1 MAKSENQSQE
11 KLLSAE
17 QVDAVL
23 QFSQALYALDQS
35 QLGLWSPQLSNALLQ
50 NLNNSGMSFDMQ
62 KLSKALAD
70 YRAQGQTLQDYTEF
84 MKRQDEIFSRTLDYY
99 GNILAFDLQIIP
111 TNVYSDGEYK
121 SEEYQKDKQA
131 IYKFLDSF
139 DYKAEFRRVVR
150 ELLTHEVYYVW
161 FRRTKWGNADAMKGT
176 LQILPQTYCML
187 TGYWEKGLLFSF
199 DMSYF
204 LQAGVDIDGYDPQF
218 KTYYKNVFD
227 RMGVGDNFK
236 PAAALK
242 QQNGTYAFWTQTSPE
257 DGAWAFKFDLGN
269 FNTTPHFAPLLRSAL
284 QNELVASLQYNK
296 DIAGAYNILVGD
308 IRLFDNAKS
317 GTTANQFAIDPG
329 TLGGFM
335 RKVKQGLPKEFVA
348 VAMPTEGSK
357 LYHYEDANTDASINQ
372 NKIAGGA
379 SASASR
385 LIYATD
391 RMSTTELENA
401 IQVDGN
407 LVKGLYSQFQNF
419 LEFWANKRTKK
430 YKFKFLFEG
439 LNFEFERNKRVER
452 LFKFA
457 DKGIVLNSSAFA
469 SAMGMAPQD
478 FDRSLSEG
486 HSGDFVSKLT
496 MLMNVN
502 TMKNGGGIQPSTSSD
517 SQGGRPPVDSSTLS
531 DSGEQ
536 NRNQ

>member
-1 MAKSENQSQE
+1 MAETKQE
-11 KLLSAE
+11 QPLLSAA

-23 QFSQALYALDQS
+23 QFSQALYALDQ
-35 QLGLWSPQLSNALLQ
+35 QQMGLFSPQLSNMILQ
-50 NLNNSGMSFDMQ
+50 NLNNSGISFDMD

-70 YRAQGQTLQDYTEF
+70 YKSQDTTLQDYTEF
-84 MKRQDEIFSRTLDYY
+84 MKRQDEIFSRVLDYY
-99 GNILAFDLQIIP
+99 GNMLAFDLQIIP
-111 TNVYSDGEYK
+111 TNVYGDDEYT
-121 SEEYQKDKQA
+121 SEEYKQDKQK
-131 IYKFLDSF
+131 IYSFLDSF

-150 ELLTHEVYYVW
+150 ELLTHETYFTW
-161 FRRTKWGNADAMKGT
+161 FRRTKWGNSDDMRGT
-176 LQILPQTYCML
+176 LQILPQTSCLL

-204 LQAGVDIDGYDPQF
+204 LQAGVDIDGYDPKF
-218 KTYYKNVFD
+218 KEYYTQVFE
-227 RMGVGDNFK
+227 RAGIADNFK
-236 PAAALK
+236 PSAPLK
-242 QQNGTYAFWTQTSPE
+242 AQNGTYAYWTQTSPE

-269 FNTTPHFAPLLRSAL
+269 FNGTPHFAPLLRSAL
-284 QNELVASLQYNK
+284 RNELVASLQYNK

-317 GTTANQFAIDPG
+317 GTKANQFAIDPK

-335 RKVKQGLPKEFVA
+335 RKVKQGLPKEFFA
-348 VAMPTEGSK
+348 VAMPTENSK
-357 LYHYEDANTDASINQ
+357 MYHYEDANVNASLNQ
-372 NKIAGGA
+372 NKVTGA
-379 SASASR
+379 VGASASR

-391 RMSTTELENA
+391 RMSNTELENA

-407 LVKGLYSQFQNF
+407 LLKALYSQFQNF

-430 YKFKFLFEG
+430 YKFKFIFEG

-469 SAMGMAPQD
+469 SAIGMTPQD

-496 MLMNVN
+496 MLLNVN
-502 TMKNGGGIQPSTSSD
+502 TTKNGGSGSSSGGD
-517 SQGGRPPVDSSTLS
+517 GRPQQEEVT
-531 DSGEQ
+531 DSGQQ
-536 NRNQ
+536 NRDQ